1 MSRAEKLKLIKEK
14 YPNYKEILS
23 QDEINDLVN
32 ELDEPE
38 KLQMFRQTGFTEQL
52 GGAAIGGPLKGLA
65 KLLFGTKKRTAITG
79 TAGFVGLGIS
89 DLMGSQEG
97 AAAPDVA
104 ADQQLTAEQMLQ
116 AQQDALLQNTLVN
129 AQMAGVD
136 VNALLNTPMGQQV
149 FGSNP
154 TFNMN
159 ALPGGSTMPAF
170 TTAGVFVGKS
180 EVPAAKSPDEAIS
193 KYKSGAPSASTG
205 TISLQEWKER
215 FPISDPQKLAEW
227 KNKLVQAGVVSASAG
242 LEELKKQWEAWGQ
255 LSMDSH
261 RMGNDLTP
269 DQLLAIQRGL
279 WGGGG
284 DTGPTYNTQLMKKA
298 NSRELL
304 KKFMEVDTGRIIS
317 DEEADDFADLIRK
330 RQLAK
335 PTKTETRVIKGKKVS
350 VTTPGFG
357 EAEAAKLAE
366 QRAMQDPMY
375 QEFQTANVFGTALE
389 KALGVR
395 G

>member
-14 YPNYKEILS
+14 HPNYKEVLS
-23 QDEINDLVN
+23 QDEINDLIN

-38 KLQMFRQTGFTEQL
+38 KLKMFRQTGFTEQL
-52 GGAAIGGPLKGLA
+52 GGAAIGGPLRGLA

-79 TAGFVGLGIS
+79 TVGFVGLGINE
-89 DLMGSQEG
+89 LMRGEG
-97 AAAPDVA
+97 GTPAA
-104 ADQQLTAEQMLQ
+104 ADQQLTQEQILQ
-116 AQQDALLQNTLVN
+116 AQQDAILQETLAN

-136 VNALLNTPMGQQV
+136 VSALLNTPAGQQA
-149 FGSNP
+149 FGAN
-154 TFNMN
+154 
-159 ALPGGSTMPAF
+159 PAF
-170 TTAGVFVGKS
+170 DINAFLGASGGTTFGTAGVFVGKS
-180 EVPAAKSPDEAIS
+180 KTPAAKSPDEAIA

-205 TISLQEWKER
+205 TITMQEWKEQ

-227 KNKLVQAGVVSASAG
+227 KSKLVQAGVVSASAG
-242 LEELKKQWEAWGQ
+242 LEELKKQWENWGQ
-255 LSMDSH
+255 LSMDSV
-261 RMGNDLTP
+261 RMGNNLTP

-284 DTGPTYNTQLMKKA
+284 EDKGPSYSTQLIKKA

-304 KKFMEVDTGRIIS
+304 KKFMEADTGRIIS
-317 DEEADDFADLIRK
+317 DDEADEFADLIRQK
-330 RQLAK
+330 QLAR
-335 PTKTETRVIKGKKVS
+335 PTKTEVKKVKGKKVT

-357 EAEAAKLAE
+357 EVEAAKLAE

-375 QEFQTANVFGTALE
+375 KEFQTANVFGTALE